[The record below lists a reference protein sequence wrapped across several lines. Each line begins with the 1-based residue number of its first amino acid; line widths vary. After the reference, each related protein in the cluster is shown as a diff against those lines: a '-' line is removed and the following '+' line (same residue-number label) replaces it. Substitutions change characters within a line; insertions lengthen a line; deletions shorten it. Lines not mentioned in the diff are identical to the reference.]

1 MGYLPL
7 YDPRDKC
14 IIKNRTYSLELL
26 ALEDP
31 RRAIPT
37 KYENFKQIP
46 AVSNLRPTL
55 ERLTVNVKLISNEF
69 THNTY
74 INNLLLIKETNLH
87 EYEVEATL
95 NELKKLKDSN
105 D

>member
-1 MGYLPL
+1 MPL
-7 YDPRDKC
+7 YDTRDKC
-14 IIKNRTYSLELL
+14 IIKNKTYSLELL
-26 ALEDP
+26 FIEDL
-31 RRAIPT
+31 RRTIPT
-37 KYENFKQIP
+37 KFENFKQIP

-55 ERLTVNVKLISNEF
+55 ERLTVNVKLLSNEF

-87 EYEVEATL
+87 EYEVEAIL